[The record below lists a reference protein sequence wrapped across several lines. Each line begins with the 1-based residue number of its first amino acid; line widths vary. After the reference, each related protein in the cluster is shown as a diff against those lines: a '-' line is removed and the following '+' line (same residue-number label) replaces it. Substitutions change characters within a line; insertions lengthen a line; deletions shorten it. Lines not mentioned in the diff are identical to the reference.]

1 MALSYVHGLAAVF
14 AVMVVVSPFSVRAQ
28 MMATAASGD
37 LVTSMSNYG
46 LTTFV
51 SLLKLAKV
59 DQSLNGLASMGP
71 VTVFAPSEAA
81 FGVLS
86 STYPAQLACVT
97 TGQGIDNYL
106 SQILKYHIL
115 PNGNFTG
122 SKLTKMTQ
130 VTTLIGLPIQLEYT
144 LPSGPL
150 KLDMVA
156 EVEKADAILALN
168 GTVHV
173 IDSVLF
179 PETILPALMDQCGGG
194 AMPSAYASMPGL

>member
-1 MALSYVHGLAAVF
+1 MAPLYVRSLAAVF
-14 AVMVVVSPFSVRAQ
+14 TVMMLVSPFSVRAQ
-28 MMATAASGD
+28 LVPGGD
-37 LVTSMSNYG
+37 LVTSMANYG

-59 DQSLNGLASMGP
+59 DESLKGIAATGP

-81 FGVLS
+81 FAVLS
-86 STYPAQLACVT
+86 SAYPAQLACVT

-115 PNGNFTG
+115 PNGNFTA
-122 SKLTKMTQ
+122 SKLTKLTQ
-130 VTTLIGLPIQLEYT
+130 VSTLIGLPIQLEYT

-150 KLDMVA
+150 KLDMTA
-156 EVEKADAILALN
+156 EVVQADAIFAGN

-173 IDSVLF
+173 IDSVLI
-179 PETILPALMDQCGGG
+179 PETILPALMDQCGG
-194 AMPSAYASMPGL
+194 AAPSSVAPVPGL